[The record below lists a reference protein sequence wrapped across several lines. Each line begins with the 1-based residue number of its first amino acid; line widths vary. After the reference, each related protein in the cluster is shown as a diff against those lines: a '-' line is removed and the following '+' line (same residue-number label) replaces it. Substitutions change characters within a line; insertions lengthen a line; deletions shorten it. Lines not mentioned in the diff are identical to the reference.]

1 MVSTLEASVELN
13 ASALKFL
20 EIFSTK
26 VYELATISPDIVQS
40 LEIVSGAW
48 GSIGLTI
55 LVDYTIDGIAQVAK
69 MELASLNL
77 LDLSLTFKVIEG
89 DLLKVYNSFDVILK
103 VTPNV
108 LSGSVV
114 NWTFEYEKPSSDTP
128 DPNSLMEAAV
138 QVSKDVDAYVSNLI

>member
-13 ASALKFL
+13 SSALKFL

-26 VYELATISPDIVQS
+26 TYELATISPDIVQS

-48 GSIGLTI
+48 GSIGLSF
-55 LVDYTIDGIAQVAK
+55 LVHYTIDGTAQVAK
-69 MELASLNL
+69 MELASINL

-103 VTPNV
+103 VTPHV

-128 DPNSLMEAAV
+128 DPNSLMEAAI
-138 QVSKDVDAYVSNLI
+138 QLSKDTDAYVSNLI